1 MAGFCRR
8 ASSSA
13 SRPAPLGQT
22 ITMKKLYLLRHAK
35 SSWEAS
41 DVPDH
46 DRPLAARGERAAL
59 LMGRYM
65 AQERLV
71 PDLILCSTALRSV
84 QTRELAAE
92 QWPVSPPTEFDRSLY
107 LNGKRA
113 ILQRLAK
120 VGDEVGSVLV
130 IGHNPDL
137 QDLTLALSSPGNGT
151 LRLQAQAKFPSGA
164 LAVLHLPIHH
174 WSEVLH
180 THGSLVDLAMPK
192 ELV

>member
-1 MAGFCRR
+1 MPPGFRSVTAG
-8 ASSSA
+8 ASYD
-13 SRPAPLGQT
+13 QT
-22 ITMKKLYLLRHAK
+22 NTMKKLYLLRHAK

-65 AQERLV
+65 AQTGLV

-84 QTRELAAE
+84 QTRALAVS
-92 QWPVSPPTEFDRSLY
+92 QWDTVPPTEYDRSLY

-113 ILQRLAK
+113 ILQCLAR
-120 VGDEVGSVLV
+120 VDDEVGSVLV
-130 IGHNPDL
+130 IAHNPDL
-137 QDLTLALSSPGNGT
+137 QDLTLALSSHGNGA
-151 LRLQAQAKFPSGA
+151 LRQQAQAKFPSGA
-164 LAVLHLPIHH
+164 LAVLHLPVHH
-174 WSEVLH
+174 WSEILAS
-180 THGSLVDLAMPK
+180 HGSLVDLALPK